1 MQSKV
6 VWLIGR
12 GASIACGLHWNLSE
26 SEGKLNRESQISII
40 KEKLPQA
47 MKKVNSEPYSKLV
60 RILEKRTTSKYFHRF
75 VTTNWDCLLQNE
87 LSSLCESKESVPNA
101 FGMNSHV
108 YHLNGTVEDTPE
120 DLRSKILLES
130 DKPELRKMRFESNE
144 AFNAILESNIFV
156 VVGMSFECVIDRYTL
171 AALGHHGTEMPV
183 ASSNWLLVNPSR
195 EQAEK
200 VANEIRGYL
209 PDTKFKFVNEGFDE
223 WIRRG
228 ARELCDIG
236 VLSA

>member
-1 MQSKV
+1 VQSKV
-6 VWLIGR
+6 VWMIGR
-12 GASIACGLHWNLSE
+12 GASIACGLDWHLSE
-26 SEGKLNRESQISII
+26 SEIKLNRESQVSII
-40 KEKLPQA
+40 KEKLPLA
-47 MKKVNSEPYSKLV
+47 MQRVNSEPYSNLV

-75 VTTNWDCLLQNE
+75 VTTNWDYLLQNE
-87 LSSLCESKESVPNA
+87 LLSLCESKEAVPDA

-108 YHLNGTVEDTPE
+108 YHLNGSVEDTPE

-130 DKPELRKMRFESNE
+130 DKPELRKVWFESNE
-144 AFNAILESNIFV
+144 AFNTILESNVFV

-183 ASSNWLLVNPSR
+183 ASSNWLLVNPDR

-200 VANEIRGYL
+200 VSGEISRYL
-209 PDTKFKFVNEGFDE
+209 PNTKFRFVNEGFKE
-223 WIRRG
+223 WINGG
-228 ARELCDIG
+228 AKELCDIG